1 MKKINLG
8 RKKRSQ
14 KEVGFIKENDQM
26 ATIGEFI
33 DDYKNKNSAIPVF
46 SYYAIGV
53 VKQNK
58 FYDKFDN
65 LKEYMVV
72 SDLEEARKLLIDGEI
87 QNGDKICF
95 TTYGIDKVFQLALEA
110 KTKEEAMEILCT
122 PSRNGSTL
130 TWSFS
135 DDYKAMQKTK

>member
-14 KEVGFIKENDQM
+14 KEVGFINENDQM
-26 ATIGEFI
+26 TTIGEFI
-33 DDYKNKNSAIPVF
+33 DDYKNKKNAIPVF
-46 SYYAIGV
+46 CYYVIGA

-65 LKEYMVV
+65 LKEYIVV
-72 SDLEEARKLLIDGEI
+72 SGLDEARKLLIDGQI

-95 TTYGIDKVFQLALEA
+95 TTYGIDKAFQSALEA

>member
-14 KEVGFIKENDQM
+14 KEVGFINENDQM
-26 ATIGEFI
+26 TTIGKFVNA
-33 DDYKNKNSAIPVF
+33 YSVPVF
-46 SYYAIGV
+46 CYYAIGAV
-53 VKQNK
+53 NKNK

-65 LKEYMVV
+65 LKEYIVV
-72 SDLEEARKLLIDGEI
+72 SGLDEARKLLIDGEI

-95 TTYGIDKVFQLALEA
+95 TTYDIDKAFQSALEA

>member
-8 RKKRSQ
+8 RKKELQ
-14 KEVGFIKENDQM
+14 KEVGFINENDQM
-26 ATIGEFI
+26 TTIGEFI
-33 DDYKNKNSAIPVF
+33 DDYKNKKNAIPVF
-46 SYYAIGV
+46 CYYAIGAV
-53 VKQNK
+53 NKNK

-65 LKEYMVV
+65 LKEYIVV
-72 SDLEEARKLLIDGEI
+72 SGLDEARKLLIDGEI

-95 TTYGIDKVFQLALEA
+95 TTYDIDKVFQSVLEA

>member
-8 RKKRSQ
+8 RKKELQ
-14 KEVGFIKENDQM
+14 KEVGFINENDQM
-26 ATIGEFI
+26 TTIGEFI
-33 DDYKNKNSAIPVF
+33 DDYKNKKNAIPVF
-46 SYYAIGV
+46 CYYAIGV
-53 VKQNK
+53 VNKNK

-65 LKEYMVV
+65 LKEYIVV
-72 SDLEEARKLLIDGEI
+72 SGLDEARKLLIDGEI

-95 TTYGIDKVFQLALEA
+95 TTYDIDKAFQSALEA

>member
-14 KEVGFIKENDQM
+14 KEVGFINENDQM
-26 ATIGEFI
+26 TTIGEFI
-33 DDYKNKNSAIPVF
+33 DDYKNKKNAIPVF
-46 SYYAIGV
+46 SYYAIGAV
-53 VKQNK
+53 NKNK

-65 LKEYMVV
+65 LKEYIVV
-72 SDLEEARKLLIDGEI
+72 SGLDEARKLLIDGQI

-95 TTYGIDKVFQLALEA
+95 TTYGIDKAFQSALEA